1 MADEVTT
8 VLPEIYKVQ
17 KFQYENQNDYLNK
30 VYGADGKISNR
41 DKRQARKYWM
51 SDQRIVDQDNHA
63 ASEKNKFYQSLSS
76 FITAAQRRQAGPA
89 VVVSNESTVRPE
101 DANDEVAAVRPEV
114 DRPEAETPMTEQE
127 KMALANS
134 AKSMQ
139 TYVDGLIAKYGT
151 EPVVNKPELVEKPV
165 TEVVSETPRE
175 DATLVTKTPI
185 VTADKLINH
194 KNFRRNYHGTE
205 KVTIGGKQYQV
216 FVTKN
221 LKNNDLGLVNDWS
234 YAFDPE
240 TGKMIQLKEDLQG
253 QVVNNGQGSYRMNPE
268 FLEGAKWIDISS
280 MFTPNANGSV
290 SKKQFMGSSH
300 FRPHKGGTTHVTIDG
315 TSYPVMVTTG
325 LLGNDLGL
333 ENDRTYA
340 YDETNGKIKLLHE
353 GMFGNVVKGG
363 KRGHTGKWADGAD
376 WIDLKVLPEFK
387 KMGGNIHKVQYFK
400 QGNTMQQQDVKSQ
413 VAALVQA
420 AMSGDEKATQQVN
433 QIIEAAKQGDQQA
446 VQIANMIQEVV
457 QQMKGQATSAKWGS
471 KLGYIRSLKYAQG
484 GKTCPACE
492 KGAPIK
498 VEEKACGGKAK
509 KAKKRYFGGWL

>member
-1 MADEVTT
+1 
-8 VLPEIYKVQ
+8 
-17 KFQYENQNDYLNK
+17 
-30 VYGADGKISNR
+30 
-41 DKRQARKYWM
+41 
-51 SDQRIVDQDNHA
+51 
-63 ASEKNKFYQSLSS
+63 
-76 FITAAQRRQAGPA
+76 
-89 VVVSNESTVRPE
+89 
-101 DANDEVAAVRPEV
+101 
-114 DRPEAETPMTEQE
+114 
-127 KMALANS
+127 
-134 AKSMQ
+134 
-139 TYVDGLIAKYGT
+139 
-151 EPVVNKPELVEKPV
+151 
-165 TEVVSETPRE
+165 
-175 DATLVTKTPI
+175 
-185 VTADKLINH
+185 
-194 KNFRRNYHGTE
+194 
-205 KVTIGGKQYQV
+205 
-216 FVTKN
+216 
-221 LKNNDLGLVNDWS
+221 
-234 YAFDPE
+234 
-240 TGKMIQLKEDLQG
+240 
-253 QVVNNGQGSYRMNPE
+253 
-268 FLEGAKWIDISS
+268 
-280 MFTPNANGSV
+280 
-290 SKKQFMGSSH
+290 MGSSH